1 MIEYRTI
8 ATFAYGTNIKPEAGL
23 ENDVRKAVKYFIKQN
38 GIDAFLDELEY
49 GDVTETELSEEE
61 LEDRYQSD
69 ENSLIPVDKFK
80 EVLTAVSLGIM
91 ELEGITQEQAIEA
104 LKKF

>member
-1 MIEYRTI
+1 MIEYQTK

-23 ENDVRKAVKYFIKQN
+23 ENDVRKAIKYFIKQK
-38 GIDAFLDELEY
+38 GVDAFLDELEY
-49 GDVTETELSEEE
+49 EDVTETELSEEE
-61 LEDRYQSD
+61 VEALYQS
-69 ENSLIPVDKFK
+69 ENNLIPLDKFK

-91 ELEGITQEQAIEA
+91 ELEGITKEQAIEA